1 MEHDKKQG
9 QPVREQQRDRV
20 LVNARAP
27 LGTAGQVRVPL
38 RPSVSALAPVAEACF
53 DLQLDEKHGARPS
66 RAPGSLAALAGLEQ
80 LIAIVGRCL
89 IPGCDVHFLSREL
102 DIITHIEATS
112 PIDAALARA
121 RSYWASPHPAAVAV
135 LVYTDRT
142 RILLVD
148 GTELPLG

>member
-1 MEHDKKQG
+1 
-9 QPVREQQRDRV
+9 
-20 LVNARAP
+20 
-27 LGTAGQVRVPL
+27 
-38 RPSVSALAPVAEACF
+38 
-53 DLQLDEKHGARPS
+53 
-66 RAPGSLAALAGLEQ
+66 LEQ

-102 DIITHIEATS
+102 DIITHIETTS

-135 LVYTDRT
+135 LVYTDDT
-142 RILLVD
+142 RILLMD

>member
-1 MEHDKKQG
+1 MEHDRKQG

-20 LVNARAP
+20 LVNGRT
-27 LGTAGQVRVPL
+27 LRGTAGHVRVPL

-112 PIDAALARA
+112 PIDAALSRLKPLIMAVGTTQRTASQKDNQGRA
-121 RSYWASPHPAAVAV
+121 TQPVNS
-135 LVYTDRT
+135 
-142 RILLVD
+142 
-148 GTELPLG
+148 G